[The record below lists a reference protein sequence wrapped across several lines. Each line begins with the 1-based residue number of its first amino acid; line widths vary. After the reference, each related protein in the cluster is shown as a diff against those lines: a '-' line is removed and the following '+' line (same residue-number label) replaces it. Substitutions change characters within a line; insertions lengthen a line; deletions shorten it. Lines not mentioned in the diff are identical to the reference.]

1 MATKMV
7 ATNYGTFII
16 FSNGLFLKKK
26 KKGSCVCFMATISS
40 SIFLKIRRNCL
51 VPGLFVPLVPFLHLF
66 VLFFVPAGGCTF
78 LGVSSDPWFCTKR
91 QSTKS

>member
-26 KKGSCVCFMATISS
+26 KKGILCLFYGYNIFFYLSEDKKKLFGPWFVCPSSSFSPFVCFVLCSC
-40 SIFLKIRRNCL
+40 RRL
-51 VPGLFVPLVPFLHLF
+51 HIPGGF
-66 VLFFVPAGGCTF
+66 
-78 LGVSSDPWFCTKR
+78 
-91 QSTKS
+91 